1 VITGGALIPNIW
13 QWQVLSL
20 SFGIFCTARRKLHL
34 IIQLFVPFGVAI
46 NLVVAN
52 VPHFG
57 KLSGGTISSIFE
69 LMLLKS
75 LFLDCHPNPAP
86 SIK

>member
-1 VITGGALIPNIW
+1 MADIIIIDWDILHCQKKAAL
-13 QWQVLSL
+13 S
-20 SFGIFCTARRKLHL
+20 
-34 IIQLFVPFGVAI
+34 VPFGVAI
-46 NLVVAN
+46 NLAVAN

-75 LFLDCHPNPAP
+75 LFVDCHPNPAP